1 MHLNLAFL
9 FVFYWLSIFSCLGY
23 GVLISKLTKKKFY
36 FRNYGYLGL
45 LGILFLIIYAYLS
58 NIFYAHSLLH
68 NLIIIL
74 TGILLFVYFVF
85 SNFFQRNRILNLSII
100 FFLLF
105 ISFIIYKPHDDFSY
119 YHFQYSYY
127 LTQFPMIIGA
137 GQLNHG
143 FSTSSS
149 IFYLNSLFFLPF
161 AKYSLFH
168 ISAIL
173 VFGFSN
179 VVILEKLFR
188 YLKKNSPNYLSFFLL
203 LTLAFIN
210 IIFYRIAEHGTDRS
224 AQILIFLLVFELI
237 LLINDRKNFDNSLN
251 KIFILLSLIISFKAF
266 YILYFL
272 FLFPVFIYGYKKF
285 KFDLFFLIIKNNFFW
300 YLVTTF
306 FIIILTNFF
315 NSGCFLYPVK
325 FTCFENF
332 AWAFSLDHVSHM
344 NNWYEQWSK
353 AGAGPNFRVENP
365 QEYILYFNWITNWID
380 QYFFNKVSDFLFG
393 LITIILIFYL
403 FFCSTSSKKIISKEK
418 IFSIYI
424 CILILFFEWLY
435 NHPTLRY
442 GGYVLIG
449 LIFFIPFSLILEK
462 FSKDNLNYKFKIII
476 VLIFITFISRN
487 IDRLDNEIEKYSYKP
502 FENSHYRFDENYFKI
517 DQVIKSLINNHSL
530 CNKFGKCDENSTIKT
545 GSILGKLYL
554 INKK

>member
-23 GVLISKLTKKKFY
+23 GVLISKLTQKKVY
-36 FRNYGYLGL
+36 FKNYGYIGL
-45 LGILFLIIYAYLS
+45 LGILSLIIYSYLS
-58 NIFYAHSLLH
+58 NLFYAHGLLH

-74 TGILLFVYFVF
+74 SGFLLFVYFIF
-85 SNFFQRNRILNLSII
+85 SNFFQRDKIRTLLVI

-127 LTQFPMIIGA
+127 LTQFPMIIGV
-137 GQLNHG
+137 GQFNHG
-143 FSTSSS
+143 FSTPSSV
-149 IFYLNSLFFLPF
+149 FYLNSLFFLPF

-168 ISAIL
+168 ISALL

-179 VVILEKLFR
+179 VILLEKLLR
-188 YLKKNSPNYLSFFLL
+188 YLKKNRPNYLSFFLL
-203 LTLAFIN
+203 LSLAFIN

-224 AQILIFLLVFELI
+224 AQILIFILVFELI
-237 LLINDRKNFDNSLN
+237 LFLNNKKNFDNSLT

-272 FLFPVFIYGYKKF
+272 FLFPVLIYGYKKF
-285 KFDLFFLIIKNNFFW
+285 KFDLFFKIIKNNFFW

-306 FIIILTNFF
+306 FILILTNFF
-315 NSGCFLYPVK
+315 NSGCFLFPIK
-325 FTCFENF
+325 FTCFESL
-332 AWAFSLDHVSHM
+332 AWSFSLDHVSHM

-365 QEYILYFNWITNWID
+365 QEYILYFNWISNWID

-403 FFCSTSSKKIISKEK
+403 SFCSIFRKKIIAKEK

-424 CILILFFEWLY
+424 CILILFFEWFY
-435 NHPTLRY
+435 NHPSLRY

-449 LIFFIPFSLILEK
+449 LMLFIPSSLILEK
-462 FSKDNLNYKFKIII
+462 FSKDNINYKFKIMIM
-476 VLIFITFISRN
+476 LIFIIFISRN
-487 IDRLDNEIEKYSYKP
+487 IDRIDNEIEKYSYKP
-502 FENSHYRFDENYFKI
+502 LKNSHYRLNENYFKI
-517 DQVIKSLINNHSL
+517 DKEIKSLLNKYSL
-530 CNKFGKCDENSTIKT
+530 CTKFGKCDENSTIKT
-545 GSILGKLYL
+545 GSILGKLYFK
-554 INKK
+554 NER